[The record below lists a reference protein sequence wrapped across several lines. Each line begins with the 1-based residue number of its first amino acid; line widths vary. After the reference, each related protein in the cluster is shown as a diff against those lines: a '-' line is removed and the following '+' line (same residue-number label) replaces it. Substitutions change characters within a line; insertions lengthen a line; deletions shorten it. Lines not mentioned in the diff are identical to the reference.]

1 MANNILHSST
11 SDSESKNTSTDS
23 TLFNEKFPFQLRQDF
38 ASRITEDE
46 SDFFKWKKIRE
57 LAFVSNH
64 KEWNKYDLLIL
75 KSVNEINIHLS
86 STPYFQPLDW
96 YIIKAM
102 LWTENDA
109 ENTSQWNGYP
119 LQIGRFRK
127 DKAMPALISGEKSTA
142 LVTPPQWRNKAFNGL
157 KDPERNYWAKEQI
170 TGSPEENIKAAITYL
185 MMKLSN
191 TKEESTIDQYD
202 STLYSAIVQK
212 GDLADNIRTER
223 KTTIPNLTKNN
234 PGKNLDKI
242 HPGDIL
248 YYQKASMKVIITGW
262 KPITIKNVAMNY
274 NGGGD
279 PKYAIKLQFVYTL
292 LTKNRVL

>member
-1 MANNILHSST
+1 M
-11 SDSESKNTSTDS
+11 
-23 TLFNEKFPFQLRQDF
+23 
-38 ASRITEDE
+38 
-46 SDFFKWKKIRE
+46 
-57 LAFVSNH
+57 SNH

-212 GDLADNIRTER
+212 GDLADNIRKER

-262 KPITIKNVAMNY
+262 KPITIKM
-274 NGGGD
+274 
-279 PKYAIKLQFVYTL
+279 
-292 LTKNRVL
+292 

>member
-1 MANNILHSST
+1 M
-11 SDSESKNTSTDS
+11 
-23 TLFNEKFPFQLRQDF
+23 
-38 ASRITEDE
+38 
-46 SDFFKWKKIRE
+46 
-57 LAFVSNH
+57 SNH
-64 KEWNKYDLLIL
+64 KEWNKYDLLIS

-109 ENTSQWNGYP
+109 ANTSQWNGYP

-170 TGSPEENIKAAITYL
+170 TGSPEENVKAAITYL

-202 STLYSAIVQK
+202 YSNIAPLSKKAIW
-212 GDLADNIRTER
+212 L
-223 KTTIPNLTKNN
+223 TTSEKREKRPYLT
-234 PGKNLDKI
+234 
-242 HPGDIL
+242 
-248 YYQKASMKVIITGW
+248 
-262 KPITIKNVAMNY
+262 
-274 NGGGD
+274 
-279 PKYAIKLQFVYTL
+279 
-292 LTKNRVL
+292 